1 METVQTAY
9 ALLQPDIHVKSIEY
23 YLQEAKSNGISKM
36 YVPPY
41 WVKKVVRDAN
51 NTNVKISCVTGYPFG
66 YQLTETKLFEAE
78 QAIKYGA
85 ENIVVTVNI
94 SAVKSDAFEWIKIE
108 IARFAKWLHDNGKML
123 GVYLPS
129 HYFTIKE
136 IEKLCTLC
144 LSAGADNLIVPFSP
158 YKLVGL
164 ETVKNIVGESI
175 GISVWFKDIYEKVGI
190 EVAKL
195 DIEEIIFDK
204 V

>member
-1 METVQTAY
+1 VEKVQTAY

-23 YLQEAKSNGISKM
+23 FLQEAKSNGISKM

-85 ENIVVTVNI
+85 EHIVLTINI
-94 SAVKSDAFEWIKIE
+94 SAVKSEAFEWIKIE

-129 HYFTIKE
+129 TYLTMQE
-136 IEKLCTLC
+136 IEKLCALC
-144 LSAGADNLIVPFSP
+144 LSAGADDLIVPFAP
-158 YKLVGL
+158 YKIEGIEV
-164 ETVKNIVGESI
+164 VKNIMGENL
-175 GISVWFKDIYEKVGI
+175 GINIWFKGSDEKIDIELASLG
-190 EVAKL
+190 
-195 DIEEIIFDK
+195 IEEIILDRS
-204 V
+204 